1 MLIYMYRKIGNM
13 QSEDRERAVFNLTS
27 IAYDCFI
34 HVLVSHT
41 FTTIVS
47 TLSFYNFEFFRQDL
61 LSDATLS
68 NAVQGSC
75 SM

>member
-1 MLIYMYRKIGNM
+1 M
-13 QSEDRERAVFNLTS
+13 QSEDRERTVFNLTS

-41 FTTIVS
+41 FTTIVRS
-47 TLSFYNFEFFRQDL
+47 LNFYNFEFFRQDL
-61 LSDATLS
+61 LPDATLS